1 MNQNTT
7 GQMPY
12 RLVKQVRGN
21 EVLRKSFMELA
32 MKTFSLNFRRW
43 CEDGYWTERYI
54 PYVLADG
61 DRVIANV
68 SVNRMDMLW
77 RGQAKQY
84 IQIGTV
90 MTDEAYRGKGLS
102 KFLIETVLHDW
113 KDRCD
118 AIYLFANR
126 TVLDFYP
133 KFGFVKAV
141 EHQQSFSLAPQP
153 GDFQKLDMQN
163 ERHRQLLLDCYHLA
177 NPYSQFQ
184 MVSNDGL
191 LMFYCTGFMKDCV
204 FYSQQ
209 HNAVVVAQQEGDALY
224 CHDVFGTPRI
234 SLQNLLAQA
243 AGEQTRRVI
252 LGFSATEDLG
262 RLEAVCEEDDKL
274 FVYGAKENLFCQE
287 KIMFPFLSHA

>member
-84 IQIGTV
+84 KRFYTIGKTAA
-90 MTDEAYRGKGLS
+90 TRFI
-102 KFLIETVLHDW
+102 FLPTE
-113 KDRCD
+113 
-118 AIYLFANR
+118 LF
-126 TVLDFYP
+126 
-133 KFGFVKAV
+133 
-141 EHQQSFSLAPQP
+141 
-153 GDFQKLDMQN
+153 
-163 ERHRQLLLDCYHLA
+163 
-177 NPYSQFQ
+177 
-184 MVSNDGL
+184 
-191 LMFYCTGFMKDCV
+191 
-204 FYSQQ
+204 
-209 HNAVVVAQQEGDALY
+209 
-224 CHDVFGTPRI
+224 
-234 SLQNLLAQA
+234 
-243 AGEQTRRVI
+243 
-252 LGFSATEDLG
+252 
-262 RLEAVCEEDDKL
+262 
-274 FVYGAKENLFCQE
+274 
-287 KIMFPFLSHA
+287 

>member
-1 MNQNTT
+1 M
-7 GQMPY
+7 GIG
-12 RLVKQVRGN
+12 RSV
-21 EVLRKSFMELA
+21 
-32 MKTFSLNFRRW
+32 TF
-43 CEDGYWTERYI
+43 

-153 GDFQKLDMQN
+153 GDFQKLDMQK
-163 ERHRQLLLDCYHLA
+163 RAPQA
-177 NPYSQFQ
+177 
-184 MVSNDGL
+184 VVAGL
-191 LMFYCTGFMKDCV
+191 LSSCQPLFTVSDGE
-204 FYSQQ
+204 QRR
-209 HNAVVVAQQEGDALY
+209 AV
-224 CHDVFGTPRI
+224 DVFTAPA
-234 SLQNLLAQA
+234 L
-243 AGEQTRRVI
+243 
-252 LGFSATEDLG
+252 
-262 RLEAVCEEDDKL
+262 
-274 FVYGAKENLFCQE
+274 
-287 KIMFPFLSHA
+287 

>member
-141 EHQQSFSLAPQP
+141 EHQQSFA
-153 GDFQKLDMQN
+153 
-163 ERHRQLLLDCYHLA
+163 
-177 NPYSQFQ
+177 
-184 MVSNDGL
+184 GL
-191 LMFYCTGFMKDCV
+191 LSSCQPLFTVSD
-204 FYSQQ
+204 
-209 HNAVVVAQQEGDALY
+209 
-224 CHDVFGTPRI
+224 
-234 SLQNLLAQA
+234 
-243 AGEQTRRVI
+243 GEQRRAVDV
-252 LGFSATEDLG
+252 LLHRLYEGLCFLFSATQCCCGSTAGGGCIVLPRCIRHAPYFVAKPAGSGG
-262 RLEAVCEEDDKL
+262 R
-274 FVYGAKENLFCQE
+274 GANPAGDFGL
-287 KIMFPFLSHA
+287 